1 MKERKIIKEKN
12 QGITLIALIITI
24 IILLILSSVS
34 IGVIIKGDFFN
45 KAQDTVGKANSG
57 TENKKNQEEN
67 VKNVWDALPGKIIKS
82 GTSEKST
89 IEIMVTTSNVTRTS
103 FRVHAKGTNKN
114 GDILTF
120 VLKVGETIYTE
131 QTGEEVSWDVTGL
144 TPNTKYQFEV
154 IARDARTENSVMGEE
169 TTLSNQKPELT
180 IGASNV
186 AATTATITAT
196 GTDGDGDTLTYVLK
210 INGTQYGEIKTG
222 TSGTE
227 VSWDITNLSETTTYT
242 YTVEVSDSYD
252 TITKS
257 ATFTTGSSNTA
268 PVIKNNYNYSTTSQT
283 TSFTIRMK
291 ATDNEGDNLTY
302 ELFYSTSENG
312 TYTSSGT
319 STVTAG
325 TYTTIKQE
333 NLTTYTPYW
342 WYITVTDG
350 KEKVTSGKQ
359 TLNTYCSGKG
369 NTCTNTTM
377 CGNKVYCTTCN
388 ASGNSYYAGEVEC
401 PNGSNGSHW
410 SVSEYNLVTKGKMGY
425 CTCTADSAGDYGCCY
440 TATATCGLCGHTDTV
455 GYCTGCSG
463 TYTTDTHWTDCEDCE
478 YAGWNWSASSSC
490 THNRSS
496 IHYYCTNHDSEY
508 VGSSSSHTY
517 CSHGRISAHND

>member
-131 QTGEEVSWDVTGL
+131 QTGEEVYWDVTGL

-196 GTDGDGDTLTYVLK
+196 GTDGDGDTLMYVLK

-227 VSWDITNLSETTTYT
+227 VSWDVTNLSETTTYT
-242 YTVEVSDSYD
+242 YTVEVNDSYD

-257 ATFTTGSSNTA
+257 ATFTTGTSNTA
-268 PVIKNNYNYSTTSQT
+268 PVFVTNELQT
-283 TSFTIRMK
+283 RGTNSLAITAK
-291 ATDNEGDNLTY
+291 ATDAEGDNLTY
-302 ELFYSTSENG
+302 ELYIVGKSGVQATATAAQNTS
-312 TYTSSGT
+312 
-319 STVTAG
+319 VTLTATG
-325 TYTTIKQE
+325 LTQY
-333 NLTTYTPYW
+333 TTYT
-342 WYITVTDG
+342 WYVKAKDATLSTD
-350 KEKVTSGKQ
+350 SDQ
-359 TLNTYCSGKG
+359 QSARTYCSGTG
-369 NTCTNTTM
+369 
-377 CGNKVYCTTCN
+377 
-388 ASGNSYYAGEVEC
+388 
-401 PNGSNGSHW
+401 
-410 SVSEYNLVTKGKMGY
+410 L
-425 CTCTADSAGDYGCCY
+425 TCTATLCSENRKYVDILCGKTCTVTSWKANSPWDYINCPGCGARLPY
-440 TATATCGLCGHTDTV
+440 SATCSAYRYSHDDHSMLIWHCKDNGWMRNDGSTIAEFNNGTCAVITGQKEDYSSTCYLHNLSGQH
-455 GYCTGCSG
+455 YECT
-463 TYTTDTHWTDCEDCE
+463 
-478 YAGWNWSASSSC
+478 
-490 THNRSS
+490 THN
-496 IHYYCTNHDSEY
+496 Y
-508 VGSSSSHTY
+508 VGTSSTHTY
-517 CSHGRISAHND
+517 CSHGYTSQHD

>member
-57 TENKKNQEEN
+57 TGNQNNQEEN

-131 QTGEEVSWDVTGL
+131 QTGEEVYWDVTGL

-196 GTDGDGDTLTYVLK
+196 GTDGDGDTLMYVLK

-227 VSWDITNLSETTTYT
+227 VSWDVTNLSETTTYT
-242 YTVEVSDSYD
+242 YTVEVNDSYD

-257 ATFTTGSSNTA
+257 GTFTTGTSNTA
-268 PVIKNNYNYSTTSQT
+268 PVFVTNELQT
-283 TSFTIRMK
+283 RGTNSLAITAK
-291 ATDNEGDNLTY
+291 ATDAEGDNLTY
-302 ELFYSTSENG
+302 ELYIVGKSE
-312 TYTSSGT
+312 
-319 STVTAG
+319 VQA
-325 TYTTIKQE
+325 
-333 NLTTYTPYW
+333 
-342 WYITVTDG
+342 
-350 KEKVTSGKQ
+350 
-359 TLNTYCSGKG
+359 
-369 NTCTNTTM
+369 
-377 CGNKVYCTTCN
+377 
-388 ASGNSYYAGEVEC
+388 
-401 PNGSNGSHW
+401 
-410 SVSEYNLVTKGKMGY
+410 
-425 CTCTADSAGDYGCCY
+425 
-440 TATATCGLCGHTDTV
+440 TATATQNTAVTLTATGLAQYTTYTWYITAKDATLSTDSDQQSARTYCPGTGLTCTTKVCEGLCG
-455 GYCTGCSG
+455 YCDGSGICPGCSESWDRSSIYPSING
-463 TYTTDTHWTDCEDCE
+463 EYCKVCGRKFTSGDYVFKCWNCSFGKYTCEDCKGGTSPGE
-478 YAGWNWSASSSC
+478 HECYICKGKPLSTCSEHEQPPGHRYC
-490 THNRSS
+490 Q
-496 IHYYCTNHDSEY
+496 HYNTTTLI
-508 VGSSSSHTY
+508 SHSY
-517 CSHGRISAHND
+517 CSHGYTSQHY

>member
-180 IGASNV
+180 IGANNV
-186 AATTATITAT
+186 AATTATITAN
-196 GTDGDGDTLTYVLK
+196 GTDGDGDTLMYVLK
-210 INGTQYGEIKTG
+210 INGTQYGETKNG
-222 TSGTE
+222 TSGAA
-227 VSWDITNLSETTTYT
+227 VSWDVTNLSETTTYT
-242 YTVEVSDSYD
+242 YTVEVNDSYD

-257 ATFTTGSSNTA
+257 ATFTTGTSNTA
-268 PVIKNNYNYSTTSQT
+268 PVIVTNALNEKTTT
-283 TSFTIRMK
+283 TFTIKMK
-291 ATDNEGDNLTY
+291 ATDSDGDNLTY
-302 ELFYSTSENG
+302 ELYKSISQNG
-312 TYTSSGT
+312 TYTKVATSSITEQNVQITLTTTGLT
-319 STVTAG
+319 E
-325 TYTTIKQE
+325 YTT
-333 NLTTYTPYW
+333 YW

-350 KEKVTSGKQ
+350 TATTTSDKQSVT
-359 TLNTYCSGKG
+359 TYCPGTG
-369 NTCTNTTM
+369 LTCEATTLCTINRIYEDVV
-377 CGNKVYCTTCN
+377 CGNVLFK
-388 ASGNSYYAGEVEC
+388 
-401 PNGSNGSHW
+401 
-410 SVSEYNLVTKGKMGY
+410 
-425 CTCTADSAGDYGCCY
+425 
-440 TATATCGLCGHTDTV
+440 
-455 GYCTGCSG
+455 
-463 TYTTDTHWTDCEDCE
+463 
-478 YAGWNWSASSSC
+478 
-490 THNRSS
+490 
-496 IHYYCTNHDSEY
+496 TNFR
-508 VGSSSSHTY
+508 
-517 CSHGRISAHND
+517 GRIL